1 MKSKSGL
8 LAVLASGM
16 ILGLAGAPGALAAK
30 TEVVFAHVFP
40 AVSLEQQASQRF
52 AKGISERTKGEVE
65 VKIFPA
71 SQLGGFAQIA
81 TQQRSGAVHG
91 TIISTTALGS
101 YAPLATVDSWPY
113 LFHEKAQFD
122 RAYASAEGRAFLDAI
137 EKASG
142 YRILAPMY
150 KGKRHVYVRRPVSS
164 MDGLK
169 LRVPGLP
176 VVLDTFKAWGVTPT
190 PLGVAEMFPAMQQGV
205 VDGAEIELQTAETL
219 GLASLTK
226 TVLMTGHMM
235 PNYAWIFFGKW
246 LDGQPAAVRTAIEAS
261 ARETS
266 EWFAGE
272 MVKEEKQSLEKFRAA
287 GAQIREVNTAEL
299 EKKATQ
305 ALTGKYP
312 ELAAWVKRLQ
322 AAGGK

>member
-1 MKSKSGL
+1 MKTKYRL
-8 LAVLASGM
+8 LALLASGV
-16 ILGLAGAPGALAAK
+16 ILGISNAWAAK

-40 AVSLEQQASQRF
+40 AVSLEHDASQRF
-52 AKGISERTKGEVE
+52 AKAVSERSKGAIE

-91 TIISTTALGS
+91 TLISTTALGS
-101 YAPLATVDSWPY
+101 YAPIATVDSWPY
-113 LFHEKAQFD
+113 LFREKAQFD
-122 RAYASAEGRAFLDAI
+122 RAYASAEGRAFLAAI

-150 KGKRHVYVRRPVSS
+150 KGKRQVYVRRPVTSIER
-164 MDGLK
+164 LK
-169 LRVPGLP
+169 LRAPGLP
-176 VVLDTFKAWGVTPT
+176 VVIDTFKAWGATPT

-205 VDGAEIELQTAETL
+205 VDGAEIELQTADTL
-219 GLASLTK
+219 GLASMTK

-246 LDGQPAAVRTAIEAS
+246 LDGQPADVRTAIEAS

-266 EWFAGE
+266 EWFAAE
-272 MVKEEKQSLEKFRAA
+272 MIKAEKQSLDKFRAA
-287 GAQIREVNTAEL
+287 GAQIVEVNTVEL

-305 ALTGKYP
+305 ALAPKYP
-312 ELAAWVKRLQ
+312 ELSAWVKRLQ